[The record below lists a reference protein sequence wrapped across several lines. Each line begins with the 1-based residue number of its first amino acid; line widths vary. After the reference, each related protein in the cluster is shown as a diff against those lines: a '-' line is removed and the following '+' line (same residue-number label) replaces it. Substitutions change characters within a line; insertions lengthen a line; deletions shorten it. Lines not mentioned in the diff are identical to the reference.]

1 MFIAYSA
8 ATGKRLRVL
17 YQYTGDCQSADYTV
31 LWADNSAQHVIG
43 ETQTQLQGNPQYV
56 DRYGVAAAGNFIKFQ
71 VVPPLSQWNSGPAF

>member
-1 MFIAYSA
+1 MFVAYSA
-8 ATGKRLRVL
+8 TTGKRLRVL
-17 YQYTGDCQSADYTV
+17 YQYTGACESADYTV

-56 DRYGVAAAGNFIKFQ
+56 NRYGVAAAGNFIKFQ